1 MLHQR
6 VQQTSA
12 TPSGSDNS
20 MREPRFF
27 EDPACATVGGDFWFP
42 EKHDGT
48 SNSTEMLLAISICK
62 KCVHQTEC
70 AEWGINNE
78 RFGIWGGV
86 TERQRR
92 IIRQQKN
99 ITLRG
104 EDVA

>member
-1 MLHQR
+1 
-6 VQQTSA
+6 
-12 TPSGSDNS
+12 

-62 KCVHQTEC
+62 QCTHQVEC
-70 AEWGINNE
+70 AEWGINKE

>member
-1 MLHQR
+1 VLHQR

-12 TPSGSDNS
+12 TLSGSDNW
-20 MREPRFF
+20 MREPRFY

-42 EKHDGT
+42 EKSDGS

-62 KCVHQTEC
+62 KCTHQVEC
-70 AEWGINNE
+70 AEWGIENE

-86 TERQRR
+86 TENQRR
-92 IIRQQKN
+92 NIRREKD
-99 ITLRG
+99 IKLRG